1 MLNGGSTTLNI
12 GSTTLNGD
20 FNWLK
25 KQMFLKKATTFLRNI
40 SFYNQMRYYPIL
52 QYKAPE
58 S

>member
-1 MLNGGSTTLNI
+1 M
-12 GSTTLNGD
+12 NGD

-40 SFYNQMRYYPIL
+40 LFYNQMRYYPIL